1 MAAKKLITP
10 VSTGGIY
17 KLDTASW
24 RDFRPVID
32 KKKCIEC
39 GICLTLCPVCSIIRE
54 GKKYEIT
61 YDYCKGCGL
70 CAHECPKKAIDMIP
84 EHVACQMGQPEKGGK

>member
-1 MAAKKLITP
+1 MAAINLKTP
-10 VSTGGIY
+10 VTTGGIY

-24 RDFRPVID
+24 RDFRPVIN
-32 KKKCIEC
+32 KSKCIEC
-39 GICLTLCPVCSIIRE
+39 GICLAMCPVCSVIRE
-54 GKKYEIT
+54 NKKFEIT

-84 EHVACQMGQPEKGGK
+84 EHLASQAEKGGK

>member
-1 MAAKKLITP
+1 MAAKKLVTP

-32 KKKCIEC
+32 KTRCVEC
-39 GICLTLCPVCSIIRE
+39 GICLTFCPVCSIIRT
-54 GKKYEIT
+54 GGKYEIT

-70 CAHECPKKAIDMIP
+70 CAHECPKQAIDMMP
-84 EHVACQMGQPEKGGK
+84 EHGVGQRPAKGGQ

>member
-1 MAAKKLITP
+1 MAANNLITP

-32 KKKCIEC
+32 KAKCIEC
-39 GICLTLCPVCSIIRE
+39 GICLTLCPVCAIIRE

-84 EHVACQMGQPEKGGK
+84 EQVACQAQGGK